1 MNIKRHPLNG
11 RNFEYFSEDPDLAG
25 EMAKAYI
32 GGLQGGG
39 VGACLKHFC
48 CNNLEYDR
56 LNQSSEVD
64 ERTLRELYYL
74 PFEIACEAQPVSL
87 MCSYNRINGTFGAE
101 YAKGFALLRG
111 EFGFRG
117 AIVSDWSAVRDRT
130 ASAAAGLDLEMPF
143 NGENYRKLCE
153 DYRRGALSDAALDAC
168 AQRVLDLVYR
178 CKEMRQGKKP
188 ARTDKERR
196 AAARRIAA
204 EGMVLLKN
212 NGVLPLQAGGSA
224 ALSGCYARPDTCGML
239 RGGGSSAVNRG
250 EEKFNLPAR
259 LAERGTEVRYEG
271 AFRYDEVESFGQSA
285 RRAALLAA
293 ECDCSIVCVG
303 LGEKFEREGADR
315 ETARLPAVQERAI
328 LESAKSNPN
337 TVVVVFAGLMLL
349 VYGSSS
355 ISRGIR
361 SGSNA
366 DLVLGIVMAVVGLLL
381 VIATGRM
388 TAILLV
394 VMALFIMALGVL
406 AIVSNLDAGSRKRN
420 TALVVGIA
428 LIIVGVVLL
437 AYPGATTETM
447 MVAVGVVMVV
457 VSLLSLYSYMR

>member
-1 MNIKRHPLNG
+1 MVRTVQELSAEEKLRLICGKDFWHTDDLGGKIPQITVADGPSGLRIVKERAEDGSETAYPAAAYPAISLLANTWNRAAAAEMGECLADECLEKGVDILLAPGVNIKRHPLNG
-11 RNFEYFSEDPDLAG
+11 RNFEYFSEDPVLAG

-74 PFEIACEAQPVSL
+74 PFEIACEAQPVLL

-111 EFGFRG
+111 G
-117 AIVSDWSAVRDRT
+117 AVRDRT

-188 ARTDKERR
+188 VRTDKERR

-212 NGVLPLQAGGSA
+212 NGVLPLQTGGSA
-224 ALSGCYARPDTCGML
+224 ALSGFRAAM
-239 RGGGSSAVNRG
+239 
-250 EEKFNLPAR
+250 PAR
-259 LAERGTEVRYEG
+259 IP
-271 AFRYDEVESFGQSA
+271 
-285 RRAALLAA
+285 AACCAA
-293 ECDCSIVCVG
+293 
-303 LGEKFEREGADR
+303 
-315 ETARLPAVQERAI
+315 AV
-328 LESAKSNPN
+328 P
-337 TVVVVFAGLMLL
+337 
-349 VYGSSS
+349 
-355 ISRGIR
+355 
-361 SGSNA
+361 
-366 DLVLGIVMAVVGLLL
+366 
-381 VIATGRM
+381 
-388 TAILLV
+388 
-394 VMALFIMALGVL
+394 
-406 AIVSNLDAGSRKRN
+406 
-420 TALVVGIA
+420 
-428 LIIVGVVLL
+428 
-437 AYPGATTETM
+437 PP
-447 MVAVGVVMVV
+447 
-457 VSLLSLYSYMR
+457 